1 MKQFKDINIK
11 TIRYPVV
18 VDDKLNK
25 LAKKFGRPKLQLF
38 REMVEYFSRT
48 AKDPADVSDELLRGT
63 LVKNHDTYIRFIR
76 TQEEKI
82 LIPLKVEFDR
92 MVASQI
98 RIIDSFNSQVL
109 KANRDILS
117 GQQSQTMQTEKALR
131 LITEKLDTKEG
142 LKQKFLYVLNY
153 FYKASLNASA
163 MEKETL
169 LQEAIGH
176 ILKL

>member
-18 VDDKLNK
+18 LDDKLNK

-48 AKDPADVSDELLRGT
+48 AKDPADVNDELLKGT

-76 TQEEKI
+76 AQEEKI

-98 RIIDSFNSQVL
+98 KIIDSFNSQVL

-117 GQQSQTMQTEKALR
+117 GQQSQATQTEKAFR
-131 LITEKLDTKEG
+131 LITEKLETKES
-142 LKQKFLYVLNY
+142 LKQKFLYIFNY
-153 FYKASLNASA
+153 YYKATFNTSA
-163 MEKETL
+163 REKEML
-169 LQEAIGH
+169 LQEAISH
-176 ILKL
+176 ISKL